1 MHRGAAGLDRPA
13 ARPGRRRARLTS
25 AAAGPGRLW
34 EVDAARTAAIAMMVA
49 YHVGYDVSRVAPSVG
64 IDPLS
69 GGWQA
74 LQVACGSS
82 FLFVVGVSLAISNAR
97 GRARGLSGWPLYRR
111 HLRRAAEVGAAAL
124 LVTLVTW
131 IALGDDYVRFG
142 ILDCI
147 AVAMVVGPLL
157 LRLGPVNLI
166 LAGVVLLAG
175 MELLLGPRSD
185 VPGLLVLG
193 VEPEGGAGVDWYPLL
208 PWLAPALV
216 GLAVGR
222 ALYPGGVRGHW
233 GARLPTPPWAREVG
247 APGRHALPIYLVH
260 QPVLIPLIIAG
271 LAIAG
276 VEVSLGGLR

>member
-1 MHRGAAGLDRPA
+1 
-13 ARPGRRRARLTS
+13 
-25 AAAGPGRLW
+25 
-34 EVDAARTAAIAMMVA
+34 
-49 YHVGYDVSRVAPSVG
+49 
-64 IDPLS
+64 
-69 GGWQA
+69 
-74 LQVACGSS
+74 
-82 FLFVVGVSLAISNAR
+82 
-97 GRARGLSGWPLYRR
+97 
-111 HLRRAAEVGAAAL
+111 
-124 LVTLVTW
+124 
-131 IALGDDYVRFG
+131 
-142 ILDCI
+142 
-147 AVAMVVGPLL
+147 
-157 LRLGPVNLI
+157 VNLI

-222 ALYPGGVRGHW
+222 ALYPGGVRGPW

-247 APGRHALPIYLVH
+247 ALGRHALPIYLVH